1 MTLEYYFEKY
11 GINPENIVWIARDRA
26 TYKTI
31 IHMIIGREI
40 MLQRINVTFIRT
52 ELEGKEFYLSGT
64 VPSCEQIISNG
75 SKAGSITW
83 QKGVS

>member
-31 IHMIIGREI
+31 IHMISGREI
-40 MLQRINVTFIRT
+40 MLQRINVTFIHT
-52 ELEGKEFYLSGT
+52 ELEGK
-64 VPSCEQIISNG
+64 QIISNG

>member
-31 IHMIIGREI
+31 IHMISGREI

-52 ELEGKEFYLSGT
+52 ELEGRFLAGC
-64 VPSCEQIISNG
+64 VFFCR
-75 SKAGSITW
+75 SKLNLRVLWTIPFANIEIM
-83 QKGVS
+83 Q